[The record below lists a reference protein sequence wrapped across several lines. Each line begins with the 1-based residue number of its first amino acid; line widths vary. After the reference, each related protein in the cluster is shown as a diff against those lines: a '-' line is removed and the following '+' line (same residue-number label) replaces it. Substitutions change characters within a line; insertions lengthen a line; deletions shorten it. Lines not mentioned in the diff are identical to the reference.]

1 MDAGRLGVSTY
12 LVPPITIGMSAV
24 LLGEVPPLLA
34 LAGGAVCL
42 VGVALSRR
50 R

>member
-1 MDAGRLGVSTY
+1 
-12 LVPPITIGMSAV
+12 VPPITIVMSAV

-34 LAGGAVCL
+34 VVGGAVRL
-42 VGVALSRR
+42 IGVALSRR

>member
-1 MDAGRLGVSTY
+1 
-12 LVPPITIGMSAV
+12 MSAV

-42 VGVALSRR
+42 LGVALSRR